1 MLAVLRRGVRCGMLV
16 ELLSKAA
23 LGRACSPTACPRGCP
38 APRCVARQKS
48 QQHQLSA
55 RKNPTS
61 NTKGL
66 HFAIFF
72 PPSVLPSCK

>member
-23 LGRACSPTACPRGCP
+23 LGRACSPPGCP

-66 HFAIFF
+66 HFAIFL